1 MGKRCD
7 AIIANSSEG
16 YEYWKKTLNCDNVFR
31 IQNIISFHE
40 LNEIKPKNNRTH
52 KFALVSRLDKN
63 KNVKQFFESLI
74 PFIPSL
80 KENDVLVVGDGP
92 ERKRLENFACKNN
105 LQKIVKFVGFR
116 KDANYFM
123 ASSECFVSL
132 SLAEG
137 QPNAVLEALALKKK
151 MLLSDIPAHKELA
164 DFGNIAFVDPH
175 SRDSIQTGLKNML
188 KPKVGTANSQNHLQ
202 TENTFF

>member
-1 MGKRCD
+1 MR
-7 AIIANSSEG
+7 
-16 YEYWKKTLNCDNVFR
+16 
-31 IQNIISFHE
+31 
-40 LNEIKPKNNRTH
+40 IKPKNNRTH

-92 ERKRLENFACKNN
+92 ERKGLENFACKNN

-151 MLLSDIPAHKELA
+151 RCCSLIYRPTKSWPILEILHLLTLIQ
-164 DFGNIAFVDPH
+164 GIAFRLD
-175 SRDSIQTGLKNML
+175 
-188 KPKVGTANSQNHLQ
+188 
-202 TENTFF
+202 